1 MEKDMDLVLELILM
15 EIDMKVIG
23 MLLKKVV
30 VNLFLVMGMYM
41 KECLKMIKEKV

>member
-30 VNLFLVMGMYM
+30 VNLLLVMGIYM
-41 KECLKMIKEKV
+41 KECLKMIKEKD

>member
-30 VNLFLVMGMYM
+30 VNLLLVMGINM
-41 KECLKMIKEKV
+41 KECLKMIKEKD